1 MAEVA
6 SQYFAK
12 FYKCRNLTNS
22 GVPNIINNCLVIA
35 KISNITPSFIVS
47 NTVNN
52 DVENY
57 TLLNAPRQWFSYMT
71 QLTSSI
77 QGANRSITR
86 AQINKLNNI
95 SSCHLIV
102 VNINNLITYIEESQ
116 IKNADKKATFS
127 RILRKLNLK
136 RDGAKDGARIGADDD
151 IIINDTIDTQISD
164 IELQILYEVFNDL
177 LETYNTNP
185 EDNPD
190 YYDTTNVL
198 NNIPMHLVVNISKNI
213 LSVRQFYNLLL
224 SANTIDTFNNN
235 IIDVIFNNNES
246 VRVSKTTSPTY
257 SNVIGNTTDTNNDIP
272 RYYASIY
279 LMRKLPYERN
289 DNEKLI
295 NYKLLAYQY
304 IESQIFSGNKIDNF
318 IIKYGYSGASRLP
331 NITILNYYFAFY
343 IKTAVLKDILLGKSV
358 ISASNRIFLSI
369 VNNENSF
376 LNKINKG
383 IVHNMGSIGEI
394 IDTISINNPLDIET
408 LPRSLTDSME
418 SLILEQLAIAPF
430 QYQKQNIYWM
440 SQLEA
445 KIRNNELKF
454 NSLYNYRNFMLANIV
469 SDDHSAESQRYYFQ
483 KLTDYQ
489 NQYIDEMGTLK
500 TQSEIMQT
508 MSLPVSFNGGII
520 ADDVGLGKTFQ
531 TVVHLLLNMDAD
543 EANGQFDA
551 NNLIIVP
558 SRLIE
563 QWIAEFTKYIKP
575 AYAGRCRIFKIAT
588 IVDIKKLETVKP
600 NEYNIYIMS
609 ANMLSNVNYYSYLN
623 GAVSKKTRSV
633 RPIISPP
640 ESDDD
645 DEYDDAEALGI
656 DKAIIE
662 ESKLLAAQNF
672 VRRIP
677 EALLRSDTTTIT
689 PIKKVIRTII
699 VDYSD
704 FYMKY
709 VAKAIMLE
717 TLSNSINI
725 MKLNIKQKRSL
736 IKHVEECLGISGAEG
751 LPEAKA
757 KLPEVPSK
765 VAVVKKPFNIYE
777 IRWNRIL
784 NDEGHAYI
792 ISTDRVSGNELIIA
806 KNLMRLRANYKWIL
820 SATPLE
826 KGMDNLEGI
835 IEFLHSG
842 VEYINPANIIKGMTP
857 ECLGQLVAS
866 IFRRNLKKS
875 VSAEIKIPIFREE
888 VIKLT
893 QSSIERNIYLEA
905 MRHNDITRLFKL
917 CTHPLVSEHENIS
930 SSTTDILTLTE
941 INDKLT
947 KNFQNQRIELENT
960 NKALQKRVDNS
971 QNLLLPAVEKLQA
984 YVAKNLIALGGSDVI
999 SSDTRDLFL
1008 ANYRYH
1014 SIMSSSK
1021 DNIERLQST
1030 NLYTIRETL
1039 MKTIKHSLSEELTEI
1054 EFLETIDT
1062 CMALYMPFTE
1072 LYSQVERA
1080 YVLNIIAGHFET
1092 ATRSEITKSSNQIA
1106 DNETEMRRIDNVVAT
1121 FNRTE
1126 YVKESANDPCA
1137 ICFTDFREYLCLTTC
1152 RHIIC
1157 DDCMSGIFAKGDN
1170 TTCPFCRTALRKCDI
1185 NRVSLASLRE
1195 GNGELPEVVN
1205 PDSFI
1210 QSEETKAKEQILQDD
1225 INKYGTKLAN
1235 IIHKLNEILSD
1246 DASNRVI
1253 IFSQF
1258 DRMLE
1263 MIGTV
1268 LNIFKIKHVYIKGNV
1283 HVINKNIK
1291 LFKTDPNI
1299 RVVML
1304 SSETC
1309 ASGNNLTEAT
1319 HIIFSNVLNSDANA
1333 TRAIETQAIG
1343 RAVRLG
1349 QEKSVLVLRYMM
1361 VGTIEETYYDKNKY
1375 DIAELQAMD

>member
-1 MAEVA
+1 MA

-22 GVPNIINNCLVIA
+22 GVPNIVNNCLVIA
-35 KISNITPSFIVS
+35 KISDIRPSFINS
-47 NTVNN
+47 EILLNN
-52 DVENY
+52 DMENY
-57 TLLNAPRQWFSYMT
+57 TLLNAPRQWFSYMM
-71 QLTSSI
+71 QLTCSI
-77 QGANRSITR
+77 QGANRAITR
-86 AQINKLNNI
+86 TQINKLNNI

-102 VNINNLITYIEESQ
+102 ININNLITYVEESV
-116 IKNADKKATFS
+116 INNSDKKATFI

-136 RDGAKDGARIGADDD
+136 RDGADDEISIND
-151 IIINDTIDTQISD
+151 IIEQQVSD
-164 IELQILYEVFNDL
+164 IELQILYEVFNGL
-177 LETYNTNP
+177 LTTYNTNP
-185 EDNPD
+185 QDNPD

-213 LSVRQFYNLLL
+213 LNVRQFYNLLF
-224 SANTIDTFNNN
+224 SANTIETFNNN
-235 IIDVIFNNNES
+235 IIDVVFNNSES
-246 VRVSKTTSPTY
+246 SRVSKATSPTY
-257 SNVIGNTTDTNNDIP
+257 SNVIGNTTNTNIDIP

-304 IESQIFSGNKIDNF
+304 IESQIFSGNKLDNF

-343 IKTAVLKDILLGKSV
+343 IKTAVLKDILSGKSI

-383 IVHNMGSIGEI
+383 IAHNMGSIGEI
-394 IDTISINNPLDIET
+394 IDTVSINNPLDIET
-408 LPRSLTDSME
+408 LPKPLTDSME
-418 SLILEQLAIAPF
+418 SLILEQLAISPF

-483 KLTDYQ
+483 KLADSP
-489 NQYIDEMGTLK
+489 NQYIDAMGTLK

-531 TVVHLLLNMDAD
+531 TVVHLLLNMNAD
-543 EANGQFDA
+543 EQRGQFDA

-623 GAVSKKTRSV
+623 GAVSKKTRSA

-640 ESDDD
+640 ASDDD
-645 DEYDDAEALGI
+645 ESEHDEDALGI

-677 EALLRSDTTTIT
+677 ETLLLILNATTIT

-704 FYMKY
+704 LYMKY
-709 VAKAIMLE
+709 ISKAIMLD

-725 MKLNIKQKRSL
+725 MKLNIKQKSSL
-736 IKHVEECLGISGAEG
+736 IKSVQEFLGIAGAEG

-757 KLPEVPSK
+757 KVPEIPTK

-792 ISTDRVSGNELIIA
+792 ISTERVSGNELIIA

-835 IEFLHSG
+835 VEFLHCG
-842 VEYINPANIIKGMTP
+842 VNYINPANIIKGMSP
-857 ECLGQLVAS
+857 EGLGQLVAS

-947 KNFQNQRIELENT
+947 KNFQNQRIELEDT

-971 QNLLLPAVEKLQA
+971 KNLLLPAVEKLQG
-984 YVAKNLIALGGSDVI
+984 YVAQNLINLGGSDVI
-999 SSDTRDLFL
+999 SGDIRDLIL
-1008 ANYRYH
+1008 VNYRYH
-1014 SIMSSSK
+1014 AIMSSSK
-1021 DNIERLQST
+1021 ENVERLQST
-1030 NLYTIRETL
+1030 NLYTIRET
-1039 MKTIKHSLSEELTEI
+1039 MMRTIKRCLSEELTEI
-1054 EFLETIDT
+1054 DFIETIET
-1062 CMALYMPFTE
+1062 CMALHMPFTE
-1072 LYSQVERA
+1072 PYSQVERA
-1080 YVLNIIAGHFET
+1080 YVLTIILAHFDT
-1092 ATRSEITKSSNQIA
+1092 ATRSEISKSSNQIA

-1157 DDCMSGIFAKGDN
+1157 DDCMRGIFAKGEN
-1170 TTCPFCRTALRKCDI
+1170 AICPFCRTSLRKCDI

-1195 GNGELPEVVN
+1195 GNGELPDVVN

-1210 QSEETKAKEQILQDD
+1210 QSEEIKAKEQILQDD

-1235 IIHKLNEILSD
+1235 IIHKLNEILSA